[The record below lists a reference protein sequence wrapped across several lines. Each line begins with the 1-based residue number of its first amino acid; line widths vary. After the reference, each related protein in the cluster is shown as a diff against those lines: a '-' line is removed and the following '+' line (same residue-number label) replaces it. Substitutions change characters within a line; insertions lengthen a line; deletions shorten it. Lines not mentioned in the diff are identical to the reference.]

1 MPTPTSPRLAVV
13 TGTSSGVG
21 LAATR
26 ILLERG
32 WTVCGIARRP
42 APVSHDRYQ
51 HLALDLSDVAG
62 LDRVIADRLGPLFAD
77 PRWTRVGLVNNAAV
91 ATLLG
96 PVGRFSGED
105 MAANYAVNLVAPVA
119 LMGAAGRL
127 VPPTTPLTVVNVS
140 SGAAGHPFP
149 GGAAYCS
156 GKAALRMA
164 GMVAAEEW
172 KSTAPH
178 APTRAGSAVVCYEPG
193 VVDTPMQTYARGHSE
208 TEFPWVAPFKEFEA
222 RGIAVQPDK
231 PATQIADFLDRTDL
245 PPFTE
250 ARL

>member
-1 MPTPTSPRLAVV
+1 MPDPTSPRLAVV

-21 LAATR
+21 LAVAR
-26 ILLERG
+26 VLLERG

-42 APVSHDRYQ
+42 AAVSHDRYQ

-62 LDRVIADRLGPLFAD
+62 LDRAIADRLAPLFAD

-105 MAANYAVNLVAPVA
+105 LAANYAVNLVAPVA

-140 SGAAGHPFP
+140 SGA
-149 GGAAYCS
+149 
-156 GKAALRMA
+156 
-164 GMVAAEEW
+164 
-172 KSTAPH
+172 
-178 APTRAGSAVVCYEPG
+178 G
-193 VVDTPMQTYARGHSE
+193 VVDTPMQTFARGHSE

-222 RGIAVQPDK
+222 RGIAVPPDQ